1 MIGVVDILE
10 GQAEGL
16 HFTLCVLGE
25 TVKVS
30 EPD

>member
-1 MIGVVDILE
+1 MIEVVNILE

-16 HFTLCVLGE
+16 HFTLVCTGE